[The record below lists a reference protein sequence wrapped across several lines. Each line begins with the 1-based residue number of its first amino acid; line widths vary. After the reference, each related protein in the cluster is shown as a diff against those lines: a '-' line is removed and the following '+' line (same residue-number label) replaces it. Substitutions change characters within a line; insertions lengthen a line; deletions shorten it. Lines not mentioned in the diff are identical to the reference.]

1 MNRPIEILFIVH
13 VLAFSVIASA
23 CKPKEEGGVKA
34 VVTFLSGKATALKS
48 GKDLKYNDLVPEEET
63 IHTAKDGLVDLT
75 TPLGTIRLLGGT
87 ETSLAAL
94 KQDQAYLKVNDGN
107 ILVKVVKLS
116 KNQSISVDTPAVVAA
131 VRGTQFWGQVNR
143 SAETGTFAVR
153 EGSVLI
159 TRKTDESRVLVK
171 AGEAVDLKPGMAP
184 LATRPALDAELSA
197 MDQIDQM
204 K

>member
-1 MNRPIEILFIVH
+1 MNRLAKILSITLTLF
-13 VLAFSVIASA
+13 AVIYG
-23 CKPKEEGGVKA
+23 CKPKSEGTSQGI
-34 VVTFLSGKATALKS
+34 VTFLTGKVTVGKS
-48 GKDLKYNDLVPEEET
+48 GKDLKLDDAVSEHDT
-63 IHTAKDGLVDLT
+63 IVTAKDGLVDLT
-75 TPLGTIRLLGGT
+75 TPLGTIRLLGST
-87 ETSLAAL
+87 EASVAAL
-94 KQDQAYLKVNDGN
+94 KADQAYLKVNEGN

-159 TRKTDESRVLVK
+159 TRKTDEARVLVK
-171 AGEAVDLKPGMAP
+171 AGEAVDLKPGLSP
-184 LATRPALDAELSA
+184 LVTRTAAEAELSA
-197 MDQIDQM
+197 MQQIDQM